1 MAGVVDV
8 FAERGLLVF
17 GPSRLAARLEGS
29 KVFSKNLMRKYGIPT
44 ADFQVFE
51 DMQGAVNYVHSCMQ
65 KGKKRLVVK
74 VDGLAAGKG
83 VVVAQNEEEA
93 LRAVEN
99 MMAARAFGAAG
110 DRVIIEECL
119 VGEEVSVF
127 ALADGE
133 NVVYLG
139 AAQDHKRNR

>member
-51 DMQGAVNYVHSCMQ
+51 DMQEAVDYVHSCMQ

-99 MMAARAFGAAG
+99 MMAAELWCSRIG
-110 DRVIIEECL
+110 
-119 VGEEVSVF
+119 
-127 ALADGE
+127 
-133 NVVYLG
+133 
-139 AAQDHKRNR
+139 